1 MSSPSPYVSVLT
13 RKRTWTPTQV
23 SKGSVKDGTSEA
35 LSRCLALRHLELP
48 VRDLLEAGLAR
59 DLPTTEGVVDALK
72 SNMADEERHD
82 QALQFVVDAHGT
94 NSRDENTGYGIRE
107 AWVNHPDHPILKAAI
122 LERSV
127 FFVLLPFL
135 RFAGDVGIRTVAAD
149 ISRDEQV
156 HVAVHHMVASELG
169 LKASPSLNKL
179 RKATVEWVFSQLRSG
194 PALEEGRLTK
204 DYWLQASDNLFK
216 RGKAPELSAT
226 RSARMPAFFEA
237 SNVDLPSY
245 G

>member
-13 RKRTWTPTQV
+13 RKRTWSPTQV
-23 SKGSVKDGTSEA
+23 SKGAIKGGAGET
-35 LSRCLALRHLELP
+35 LHRCLALRHLELP

-59 DLPTTEGVVDALK
+59 DLPSTEGVVEALK

-82 QALQFVVDAHGT
+82 QALQFVVDAHGFNPAT
-94 NSRDENTGYGIRE
+94 EADGKSIRD
-107 AWVNHPDHPILKAAI
+107 AWVGHPDHPILKAAI
-122 LERSV
+122 LERAV

-169 LKASPSLNKL
+169 LKPSPSLNSLRRATVDWVFYKL
-179 RKATVEWVFSQLRSG
+179 RGAGQLS
-194 PALEEGRLTK
+194 TSF
-204 DYWLQASDNLFK
+204 WTQASDNLFE
-216 RGKAPELSAT
+216 RGKAPELKAT

-237 SNVDLPSY
+237 ANCDLPSY

>member
-1 MSSPSPYVSVLT
+1 MSTSSPYTVLLT
-13 RKRTWTPTQV
+13 RKRAWSPTQV
-23 SKGSVKDGTSEA
+23 SAGTVKDGTAETIH
-35 LSRCLALRHLELP
+35 RCLALRHLELP
-48 VRDLLEAGLAR
+48 VRDLLESGLER
-59 DLPTTEGVVDALK
+59 DLPATEGVVAALK

-94 NSRDENTGYGIRE
+94 NSRDENAGFGIRE

-169 LKASPSLNKL
+169 LKPSPSLDSL
-179 RKATVEWVFSQLRSG
+179 RKATVQWVFERLRGEGQLS
-194 PALEEGRLTK
+194 TQF
-204 DYWLQASDNLFK
+204 WQQASDNLYA
-216 RGKAPELSAT
+216 RGKAPELSST
-226 RSARMPAFFEA
+226 RSSRMPAFFEA

>member
-1 MSSPSPYVSVLT
+1 
-13 RKRTWTPTQV
+13 
-23 SKGSVKDGTSEA
+23 
-35 LSRCLALRHLELP
+35 
-48 VRDLLEAGLAR
+48 
-59 DLPTTEGVVDALK
+59 
-72 SNMADEERHD
+72 MADEERHD
-82 QALQFVVDAHGT
+82 RALQFVVDAHGT
-94 NSRDENTGYGIRE
+94 HAKAEAAGFNIRD

-169 LKASPSLNKL
+169 LKVSPSLNAL
-179 RKATVEWVFSQLRSG
+179 RKATVDWAFDKLSGTGQLSK
-194 PALEEGRLTK
+194 AF
-204 DYWLQASDNLFK
+204 WLSASDNLFE
-216 RGKAPELSAT
+216 RGKAPELKAT

>member
-1 MSSPSPYVSVLT
+1 MTSPYVSVLT
-13 RKRTWTPTQV
+13 RKRKWTPTQV
-23 SKGSVKDGTSEA
+23 SKGSVKIETSET

-59 DLPTTEGVVDALK
+59 DLPPTEGVVAALE

-94 NSRDENTGYGIRE
+94 HVKDEATGLNIRD

-169 LKASPSLNKL
+169 LKPSPSLNSL
-179 RKATVEWVFSQLRSG
+179 RKATVDWVFDRLPMATIGNPQLSS
-194 PALEEGRLTK
+194 TF
-204 DYWLQASDNLFK
+204 WLQASDNLFE
-216 RGKAPELSAT
+216 RGKAPELRTT

>member
-1 MSSPSPYVSVLT
+1 MSSPYVSVLT
-13 RKRTWTPTQV
+13 RKRKWTPTQV
-23 SKGSVKDGTSEA
+23 SAGVIKGGTRET
-35 LSRCLALRHLELP
+35 LHRCLALRHLELP

-94 NSRDENTGYGIRE
+94 HFRDENTGFNFRE
-107 AWVNHPDHPILKAAI
+107 AWVDHPDHPILKAAI

-169 LKASPSLNKL
+169 LTPSPSLNSL
-179 RKATVEWVFSQLRSG
+179 RRATVDWVFAKLIGHGQLG
-194 PALEEGRLTK
+194 L
-204 DYWLQASDNLFK
+204 DFWLFASDNLFE
-216 RGKAPELSAT
+216 RGKAPELRAT
-226 RSARMPAFFEA
+226 RAARMPAFFEA

>member
-1 MSSPSPYVSVLT
+1 
-13 RKRTWTPTQV
+13 
-23 SKGSVKDGTSEA
+23 
-35 LSRCLALRHLELP
+35 
-48 VRDLLEAGLAR
+48 
-59 DLPTTEGVVDALK
+59 
-72 SNMADEERHD
+72 MADEERHD

-94 NSRDENTGYGIRE
+94 EQATEQVGFGIRD

-156 HVAVHHMVASELG
+156 HVAVHHMVASELR
-169 LKASPSLNKL
+169 LKVSPSLNSL
-179 RKATVEWVFSQLRSG
+179 RRATVGWVFDLLQGTDQLS
-194 PALEEGRLTK
+194 K
-204 DYWLQASDNLFK
+204 DFWMQASDNLFE
-216 RGKAPELSAT
+216 RGKAPELVGT
-226 RSARMPAFFEA
+226 RRARQIAFFEA

-245 G
+245 

>member
-13 RKRTWTPTQV
+13 RKRTWSPTQV
-23 SKGSVKDGTSEA
+23 SRGCLKFGTEA
-35 LSRCLALRHLELP
+35 TVGRCLALRHLELP
-48 VRDLLEAGLAR
+48 VRDLLASGLSK
-59 DLPTTEGVVDALK
+59 DLPGTPGVVEALK

-94 NSRDENTGYGIRE
+94 HARDENTGFGIRE

-169 LKASPSLNKL
+169 LKPSRSLNAL
-179 RKATVEWVFSQLRSG
+179 RKATVDWVFQMLPGTHADPQLTRSF
-194 PALEEGRLTK
+194 
-204 DYWLQASDNLFK
+204 WLQASDNLFE
-216 RGKAPELSAT
+216 RGRAPELKAT

-237 SNVDLPSY
+237 SNCDLPSY

>member
-1 MSSPSPYVSVLT
+1 LV
-13 RKRTWTPTQV
+13 
-23 SKGSVKDGTSEA
+23 
-35 LSRCLALRHLELP
+35 
-48 VRDLLEAGLAR
+48 R
-59 DLPTTEGVVDALK
+59 DLPTTDGVVAALE
-72 SNMADEERHD
+72 SNMADEVRHD

-94 NSRDENTGYGIRE
+94 EQATEQVGFQVRD
-107 AWVNHPDHPILKAAI
+107 AWINHPDHPILKAAI

-169 LKASPSLNKL
+169 LKPSPSLNSL
-179 RKATVEWVFSQLRSG
+179 RRATVDWVFSRLAGSGQLGSNF
-194 PALEEGRLTK
+194 
-204 DYWLQASDNLFK
+204 WLQASDNLYE

>member
-1 MSSPSPYVSVLT
+1 MTPPSPYVSVLT
-13 RKRTWTPTQV
+13 RKRKWTPTPV
-23 SKGSVKDGTSEA
+23 SRGVVRMGTSDT
-35 LSRCLALRHLELP
+35 LHRCLALRHLELP
-48 VRDLLEAGLAR
+48 VRDLLEAGLTR
-59 DLPTTEGVVDALK
+59 DLPSTEGVVAALR

-82 QALQFVVDAHGT
+82 AALEFVVDAHGCEMQT
-94 NSRDENTGYGIRE
+94 EDEGLLIRD

-156 HVAVHHMVASELG
+156 HVVVHHMVASELG
-169 LKASPSLNKL
+169 LNPSLSLNSL
-179 RKATVEWVFSQLRSG
+179 RRATVDWVFQMLPMATIGNPQLTS
-194 PALEEGRLTK
+194 TF
-204 DYWLQASDNLFK
+204 WQQASDNLYE
-216 RGKAPELSAT
+216 RGRAPELRRT

>member
-1 MSSPSPYVSVLT
+1 MSSPYVSVLA
-13 RKRTWTPTQV
+13 RKRKWSPTPV
-23 SKGSVKDGTSEA
+23 SRGMIRKGTDATIG
-35 LSRCLALRHLELP
+35 RCLALRHLELP
-48 VRDLLEAGLAR
+48 VRDLLASGLTK
-59 DLPTTEGVVDALK
+59 DLPSTPGVVQALK

-82 QALQFVVDAHGT
+82 QALQFIVDAHGT
-94 NSRDENTGYGIRE
+94 SVGYEATGKQIRD

-169 LKASPSLNKL
+169 LKPAPSLDSL
-179 RKATVEWVFSQLRSG
+179 RKATVDWVFQMLPMHTIDDQQLTR
-194 PALEEGRLTK
+194 TFWQK
-204 DYWLQASDNLFK
+204 ASDNLFA
-216 RGKAPELSAT
+216 RGKAPELKAT

>member
-1 MSSPSPYVSVLT
+1 
-13 RKRTWTPTQV
+13 
-23 SKGSVKDGTSEA
+23 
-35 LSRCLALRHLELP
+35 
-48 VRDLLEAGLAR
+48 
-59 DLPTTEGVVDALK
+59 
-72 SNMADEERHD
+72 MADEERHD

-94 NSRDENTGYGIRE
+94 NAKDEATGRGIRD
-107 AWVNHPDHPILKAAI
+107 AWVRHPDHPILKAAI

-169 LKASPSLNKL
+169 LKPSSSLNSL
-179 RKATVEWVFSQLRSG
+179 RRATVDWVFTHLIGAGQLGS
-194 PALEEGRLTK
+194 
-204 DYWLQASDNLFK
+204 DFWLAASDNLYE
-216 RGKAPELSAT
+216 RGKAPELGST

>member
-1 MSSPSPYVSVLT
+1 VL
-13 RKRTWTPTQV
+13 KE
-23 SKGSVKDGTSEA
+23 GTDVTI
-35 LSRCLALRHLELP
+35 SRCLALRHLELP
-48 VRDLLEAGLAR
+48 VRDLLAAGLTR
-59 DLPTTEGVVDALK
+59 DLPDTPGVVQALQ

-94 NSRDENTGYGIRE
+94 KYEAIGLNIRD

-169 LKASPSLNKL
+169 LKASPSLNSL
-179 RKATVEWVFSQLRSG
+179 RKATVDWVFG
-194 PALEEGRLTK
+194 KLEDRTMDEPQMRASF
-204 DYWLQASDNLFK
+204 WLQASDNLFA
-216 RGKAPELSAT
+216 RGKSPELKAT

>member
-1 MSSPSPYVSVLT
+1 
-13 RKRTWTPTQV
+13 
-23 SKGSVKDGTSEA
+23 
-35 LSRCLALRHLELP
+35 
-48 VRDLLEAGLAR
+48 
-59 DLPTTEGVVDALK
+59 
-72 SNMADEERHD
+72 MADEERHD

-94 NSRDENTGYGIRE
+94 HTKDEATGLSIRDT
-107 AWVNHPDHPILKAAI
+107 WVNHPDHPILKAAI

-169 LKASPSLNKL
+169 LKPSRSLDAL
-179 RKATVEWVFSQLRSG
+179 RKATVSWVFGQLPMATLG
-194 PALEEGRLTK
+194 NQQLTSTF
-204 DYWLQASDNLFK
+204 WQQASDNLFE
-216 RGKAPELSAT
+216 RGKAPELVGT
-226 RSARMPAFFEA
+226 RRARQIAFFEA

-245 G
+245 

>member
-23 SKGSVKDGTSEA
+23 SKGTLKEGTDSTIR
-35 LSRCLALRHLELP
+35 RCLALRHLELP
-48 VRDLLEAGLAR
+48 VRDLLAAGLTR
-59 DLPTTEGVVDALK
+59 DLPSTPGVIQALE

-94 NSRDENTGYGIRE
+94 HTKDEATGLSIRDT
-107 AWVNHPDHPILKAAI
+107 WVNHPDHPILKAAI

-169 LKASPSLNKL
+169 LKPSRSLDAL
-179 RKATVEWVFSQLRSG
+179 RKATVSWVFGQLPMATLG
-194 PALEEGRLTK
+194 NQQLTSTF
-204 DYWLQASDNLFK
+204 WQQASDNLFE
-216 RGKAPELSAT
+216 RGKAPELVGT
-226 RSARMPAFFEA
+226 RRARQIAFFEA

-245 G
+245 